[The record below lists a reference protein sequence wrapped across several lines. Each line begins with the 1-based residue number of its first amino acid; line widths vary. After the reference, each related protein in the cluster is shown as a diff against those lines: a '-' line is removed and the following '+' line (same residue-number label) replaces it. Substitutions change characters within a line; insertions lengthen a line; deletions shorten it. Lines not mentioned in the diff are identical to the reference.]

1 MSQSLAVKY
10 RPKTLTDLTEQSI
23 TVQILQKVVESG
35 KPKNAYLFAGESGCG
50 KTTAAR
56 AFANALNSGVGDPI
70 EIDAASNNGV
80 DQVRNIIESATQRSL
95 TGTYKVFI
103 IDEAHA
109 ITSQG
114 WQAFLKGIEE
124 PPAFTIYI
132 FCTTEPQKIPATIL
146 NRVQRFNFTKI
157 SMAGLKARLE
167 YICQAEGFSNY
178 TQTCDLISKI
188 CNGRMRDAITY
199 LDQCADYSHDLSI
212 ENTRQILGDVPYEQ
226 MLQLTNYLIDGDCGK
241 VIQAIEFFAATGKDL
256 RTFIDNYLNFVL
268 DLSKYIIFKDISITE
283 IPQYLE
289 TVQDQSINIQYT
301 TGIENGLNWF
311 MKLVD
316 RVLEI
321 KNAIKQDSSAK
332 TTIEAYLLK
341 TCRGL

>member
-56 AFANALNSGVGDPI
+56 AFANALNNGVGDPI

-95 TGTYKVFI
+95 TSTYKVFI

-212 ENTRQILGDVPYEQ
+212 ENTRQILGEVPYEQ

>member
-1 MSQSLAVKY
+1 
-10 RPKTLTDLTEQSI
+10 
-23 TVQILQKVVESG
+23 
-35 KPKNAYLFAGESGCG
+35 
-50 KTTAAR
+50 
-56 AFANALNSGVGDPI
+56 
-70 EIDAASNNGV
+70 
-80 DQVRNIIESATQRSL
+80 
-95 TGTYKVFI
+95 
-103 IDEAHA
+103 
-109 ITSQG
+109 
-114 WQAFLKGIEE
+114 
-124 PPAFTIYI
+124 
-132 FCTTEPQKIPATIL
+132 
-146 NRVQRFNFTKI
+146 
-157 SMAGLKARLE
+157 
-167 YICQAEGFSNY
+167 
-178 TQTCDLISKI
+178 
-188 CNGRMRDAITY
+188 
-199 LDQCADYSHDLSI
+199 
-212 ENTRQILGDVPYEQ
+212 